1 MTPDLT
7 GLLVIGLIALAL
19 IGSAL
24 ACRLGAPRSR
34 RDPAPHPDITLG
46 FRDPYR

>member
-7 GLLVIGLIALAL
+7 GLLVIGLICLAL
-19 IGSAL
+19 IGPAL
-24 ACRLGAPRSR
+24 ACRLGAARKS
-34 RDPAPHPDITLG
+34 HPDITLG

>member
-7 GLLVIGLIALAL
+7 GLLVIGLIGLAL
-19 IGSAL
+19 IALAL
-24 ACRLGAPRSR
+24 ACRLGPARKPR
-34 RDPAPHPDITLG
+34 PDVTLG

>member
-24 ACRLGAPRSR
+24 ACRLGRTRQPRR
-34 RDPAPHPDITLG
+34 PDITLG

>member
-19 IGSAL
+19 IAAAL
-24 ACRLGAPRSR
+24 TCRLGAKR
-34 RDPAPHPDITLG
+34 PDITLG